1 MCGIVAN
8 CIIVTRDVVIFMWDD
23 TVNEGLLAHQE
34 ICNPLGVDE
43 YCILYNSVCYLII
56 YYRTK
61 VFDFPNHFAVLQ
73 TCILTRVHGRG
84 GRSWRIMLKIMQCQQ
99 FLEM

>member
-23 TVNEGLLAHQE
+23 TFNEGLLAHRE

-43 YCILYNSVCYLII
+43 YIILYVILLYTTEQRFLIFQTI
-56 YYRTK
+56 LLYYK
-61 VFDFPNHFAVLQ
+61 HAF
-73 TCILTRVHGRG
+73 
-84 GRSWRIMLKIMQCQQ
+84 
-99 FLEM
+99 